1 MKRIAARVKPL
12 ALGDRLVRRNP
23 LVYPRARALFERLLA
38 APLEERQAVTGER
51 LRAVLAAAARTP
63 YGRRVEGKGD
73 LSAWPLLDKEALRDD
88 PTAFLGRGARLS
100 VPASTS
106 GTSGVPLRLR
116 RSLAS
121 IAVEQAAIDTL
132 LVAQGLDL
140 GSARYAVLRGDDIK
154 DPADA
159 SPPFWQSASGGR
171 RLVFSSNH
179 LKLET
184 LEEFVGALRSF
195 RPDCLLAY
203 PTILE
208 SLCRLLRRSGERVQI
223 PLTFTSSE
231 LLTPYARALAA
242 DLLATTVVDF
252 YGQAERVNAAYSVS
266 PGAYFFLPGHGCTE
280 LLHVGADDG
289 DDVYEIVGT
298 SLWNMT
304 MPLVRYRTG
313 DFVLLPAGLRDQE
326 LERIAYG
333 LEPVPGILGRSGD
346 FLVSPEGSRLMGI
359 DHIPR
364 DVENVVR
371 IQVVQEAPERVRI
384 LVIPTERYSQADAA
398 RIGHNV
404 SLKLPPSMAWSL
416 ELVEEL
422 ERTPQGKAP
431 LVIRRPGVDS
441 AAIR

>member
-1 MKRIAARVKPL
+1 M
-12 ALGDRLVRRNP
+12 
-23 LVYPRARALFERLLA
+23 
-38 APLEERQAVTGER
+38 TGGR
-51 LRAVLAAAARTP
+51 LRTVLAAAARTP
-63 YGRRVEGKGD
+63 YGRRVGGSDD
-73 LSAWPLLDKEALRDD
+73 LSAWPLLDKEAVRDD
-88 PTAFLGRGARLS
+88 PGAFLGRGARLS
-100 VPASTS
+100 VPSSTS

-116 RSLAS
+116 RSLGS

-132 LVAQGLDL
+132 LERQGLDL
-140 GSARYAVLRGDDIK
+140 GGARYAVLRGDDIK

-159 SPPFWQSASGGR
+159 SPPFWQSAGGGR

-179 LKLET
+179 LRPET
-184 LEEFVGALRSF
+184 LGAFVGALRGF

-208 SLCRLLRRSGERVQI
+208 SLCRLLRRSGNTVHI

-231 LLTPYARALAA
+231 LLTPYARALATETL
-242 DLLATTVVDF
+242 DTEVVDF

-280 LLHVGADDG
+280 LLRTGSDDG
-289 DDVYEIVGT
+289 DDSYEVYEIVGT

-313 DFVLLPAGLRDQE
+313 DFVRLPPGLGASE

-333 LEPVPGILGRSGD
+333 LKPIPGILGRSGD
-346 FLVSPEGSRLMGI
+346 YLVSPEGARLMGI

-384 LVIPTERYSQADAA
+384 LVIPTEGYSEADAA

-422 ERTPQGKAP
+422 ERTPQGKSP
-431 LVIRRPGVDS
+431 LVIRRPGVDRV
-441 AAIR
+441 AIR